1 MGKRQHQSDKM
12 YITGKEWAAYF
23 GGHKKTV
30 NNSDFRRLPF
40 FCCSISLQ
48 PVENPMIT
56 KEGHVFDLL
65 NIVPWLKK
73 YGTNPITG
81 KKMEAKS
88 LIKITFHK
96 NADGKYHCPVL
107 FKVFND
113 STHIIAIATT
123 GNVFCYDA
131 VDQLNIKAKNWKEL
145 LTDEPFTR
153 ADIITI
159 QDPSNL
165 DKFNFQKFFHLKH
178 NQKLPDADLK
188 ARSDPRYYIK
198 SLNAETSQTLE
209 ELNKEYKGDEMLKV
223 KPTER
228 SKVDKFNASNHS
240 TGMVAASFTSTARA
254 PQVEHEVEAKDID
267 LVRYEYVKK
276 KGYVRLVTNLGD
288 LNLELHCDIVPKTCE
303 NFLQLCKKGYYD
315 GTIFHRSIRNFMI
328 QGGDPTGTGR
338 GGQSFWGAPFK
349 DEFKFNLSHS
359 ERGVLSMANSGKDS
373 NKSQFFITYRSC
385 KHLDRKH
392 TVFGKLVGGMST
404 LTRMEGVE
412 TDRKTDSPKQSIEIE
427 KAVVFVDPYEEADEQ
442 LAQLRKDEI
451 EAKEK
456 EEEAKRIAKKSSIKP
471 KVYRSGVGKYIKQ
484 ETASEDAESSS
495 SAKKRKVKPG
505 SMLNDFSAWW
515 SLFVNSKMIYVPF
528 LEPKVFLLRG
538 SYNLLQQL
546 HGCIAIGA
554 SNAGRQEFNDSCLL
568 CVTQKN

>member
-23 GGHKKTV
+23 GGHKKSIS
-30 NNSDFRRLPF
+30 NSEFRRLPF
-40 FCCSISLQ
+40 FCCSISMQ

-107 FKVFND
+107 FKIFNE
-113 STHIIAIATT
+113 STHIVAVATT

-131 VDQLNIKAKNWKEL
+131 INQLNIKSKNWKEL

-153 ADIITI
+153 ADIITV
-159 QDPSNL
+159 QDPNNL
-165 DKFNFQKFFHLKH
+165 DKFNLQNFFHLKH

-209 ELNKEYKGDEMLKV
+209 ELNKEYKGDEILKV
-223 KPTER
+223 KPMVK

-254 PQVEHEVEAKDID
+254 PEVEHEIQAKDID

-276 KGYVRLVTNLGD
+276 KGYVRLATNLGD
-288 LNLELHCDIVPKTCE
+288 LNLELHCEIVPKTCE
-303 NFLQLCKKGYYD
+303 NFMQLCKKGYYD
-315 GTIFHRSIRNFMI
+315 GTIFHRSIKNFMI

-338 GGQSFWGAPFK
+338 GGQSFWGSPFK

-359 ERGVLSMANSGKDS
+359 ERGVLSMANSGKDT
-373 NKSQFFITYRSC
+373 NKSQFFITFRSC

-404 LTRMEGVE
+404 LARMEAVE

-427 KAVVFVDPYEEADEQ
+427 KAIVFVDPYEEADEQ

-456 EEEAKRIAKKSSIKP
+456 EEEAKRLAKKAIKP
-471 KVYRSGVGKYIKQ
+471 KVYHSGIGKYINQ
-484 ETASEDAESSS
+484 GTSSEEAEISSS
-495 SAKKRKVKPG
+495 SAKKRKVKSG
-505 SMLNDFSAWW
+505 SSFNDFSAW
-515 SLFVNSKMIYVPF
+515 
-528 LEPKVFLLRG
+528 
-538 SYNLLQQL
+538 
-546 HGCIAIGA
+546 
-554 SNAGRQEFNDSCLL
+554 
-568 CVTQKN
+568 